1 MLDDNED
8 FLLELEERERELSLT
23 RNEALYL
30 SDSMTLMIEKD
41 TQDGIAIGTMRAI
54 SPTAPL
60 PVPIEIVDKV
70 GMAVLYTTDP
80 DNIGKDD
87 WRSFTY
93 NELYLLREVCQSFV
107 KVGNEQVGYNLK
119 RKIYKALLKEQ
130 YEGEK
135 LASQLLEPNSE
146 EATKQSVN
154 IYLSQQNNPPS

>member
-8 FLLELEERERELSLT
+8 FLLEIEDRERELSLS

-41 TQDGIAIGTMRAI
+41 TQDGIAIGTMRAV
-54 SPTAPL
+54 SPSAPL
-60 PVPIEIVDKV
+60 PVPIEIIDKV

-80 DNIGKDD
+80 DNIGKDY
-87 WRSFTY
+87 WSTFSY
-93 NELYLLREVCQSFV
+93 NELYLIREICQSFV
-107 KVGNEQVGYNLK
+107 KVGNEQVGFNLK

-135 LASQLLEPNSE
+135 LANQLLEVSSE
-146 EATKQSVN
+146 EATKESVN
-154 IYLSQQNNPPS
+154 IYLSNQNNPPT